1 MAAHP
6 GGAIGIYAVGM
17 ATAPVD
23 RLAAGGA
30 ALERADWAGARAEF
44 ERALAERE
52 SPEALEGLGGACFL
66 LDDLEAS
73 GQAWERGYR
82 LCRERGDV
90 RGAARL
96 ACALAR
102 QAGQRGEEA
111 VYNGWIERM
120 RRLLSDLDECPEHAL
135 LAVQEGLFAF
145 LRYND
150 PAAARAHAAS
160 GRELARRFGLVDLEM
175 LALAIEGASLV
186 ASGDLTRGMGQLDEA
201 TAAALGGDMRQLDLI
216 GLTCCF
222 MIYACERVRDFDRAG
237 QWCTRMKDYCDRNGL
252 RSVTAVCRT
261 HYATVLTERG
271 EWSDA
276 EAELVMAT
284 ELLAARPVLQAE
296 AVARLGDLR
305 RLQGRLDEAGAL
317 FDRVAF
323 HPRAQLGQAA
333 LALDREDPEGAV
345 GWAERFLRQVP
356 ESDRTQR
363 AHGFELLARSRAALG
378 EVAAARAA
386 VAELEA
392 VAEVVHSEP
401 LRGAQ
406 AFASGVVDA
415 ESGQFESARALLED
429 AVDHYERCGMPSE
442 AAEGRL
448 ALARVLRSL
457 GQGKA
462 AEREERRAAQSL
474 ERLGVA
480 RAVLARATRQPGELS
495 ARELEVLGL
504 VAEGLSDREIA
515 KRLVISPHTV
525 HRHVSNILAKLGESS
540 RAAAVAR
547 ASRQGLL

>member
-1 MAAHP
+1 
-6 GGAIGIYAVGM
+6 M
-17 ATAPVD
+17 ATASVD

-30 ALERADWAGARAEF
+30 ALERGDWAGARAEF
-44 ERALAERE
+44 EAAVAEGE
-52 SPEALEGLGGACFL
+52 SAEALEGLGRACFL
-66 LDDLEAS
+66 LDDLDAS
-73 GQAWERGYR
+73 VRAWERGYR
-82 LCRERGDV
+82 LCRERGDG

-102 QAGQRGEEA
+102 QAAQRGEEA

-120 RRLLSDLDECPEHAL
+120 RRFLSDLEECPEHAL
-135 LAVQEGLFAF
+135 LAVQEALFAF

-150 PAAARAHAAS
+150 PAAAQAHAAS
-160 GRELARRFGLVDLEM
+160 GRELARRFGLIDLEM

-186 ASGDLTRGMGQLDEA
+186 ASGELARGMGQLDEA

-237 QWCTRMKDYCDRNGL
+237 QWCTRMKEYCERNGL

-271 EWSDA
+271 EWGDA
-276 EAELVMAT
+276 EAELVIAT
-284 ELLAARPVLQAE
+284 ELLAARPILQAD
-296 AVARLGDLR
+296 AVARLGELR
-305 RLQGRLDEAGAL
+305 RLQGRLDEASAL
-317 FDRVAF
+317 FDRVGF
-323 HPRAQLGQAA
+323 HSRAQLGQAA
-333 LALDREDPEGAV
+333 LALDRGDPEVAV

-378 EVAAARAA
+378 DIAGARVGLAELAA
-386 VAELEA
+386 V
-392 VAEVVHSEP
+392 VEVVRSEP
-401 LRGAQ
+401 LRAAL

-415 ESGQFESARALLED
+415 ESGQLESARVLLED

-442 AAEGRL
+442 AARARV
-448 ALARVLRSL
+448 ALAAALRSL
-457 GQGKA
+457 GQGRA
-462 AEREERRAAQSL
+462 AEHEERQAAQTL
-474 ERLGVA
+474 ERLGAGCTVRAHA
-480 RAVLARATRQPGELS
+480 RRGSGELS

-504 VAEGLSDREIA
+504 VAEGFSDREIA
-515 KRLVISPHTV
+515 ERLVLSPHTV

-540 RAAAVAR
+540 RASATAR
-547 ASRQGLL
+547 ATRQGLL

>member
-1 MAAHP
+1 M
-6 GGAIGIYAVGM
+6 IGIYAVAM
-17 ATAPVD
+17 ATASVD
-23 RLAAGGA
+23 PLAAGGA
-30 ALERADWAGARAEF
+30 ALAGGDWAGARAEF
-44 ERALAERE
+44 EAALAEGE
-52 SPEALEGLGGACFL
+52 SPEALEGLGRACFL
-66 LDDLEAS
+66 LDDLDAS
-73 GQAWERGYR
+73 MRAWERAYR
-82 LCRERGDV
+82 LCRERGDA

-96 ACALAR
+96 AGALAR

-120 RRLLSDLDECPEHAL
+120 RRLLSDLEECPEHAL

-160 GRELARRFGLVDLEM
+160 GRELARRLGLVDLEM

-186 ASGDLTRGMGQLDEA
+186 ASGELARGMGQLDEA
-201 TAAALGGDMRQLDLI
+201 TAAALGGEMRQLDLI

-237 QWCTRMKDYCDRNGL
+237 QWCTRMKEYCERNGL

-271 EWSDA
+271 EWRDA
-276 EAELVMAT
+276 EAELVGAT
-284 ELLAARPVLQAE
+284 ELLAERPVLQAE
-296 AVARLGDLR
+296 AVARLGELR

-333 LALDREDPEGAV
+333 LALDRDYPEAAI
-345 GWAERFLRQVP
+345 GWAERFLRQVS
-356 ESDRTQR
+356 ESDRAQR
-363 AHGFELLARSRAALG
+363 AHGFELLARSQAVLGDVAGARAALA
-378 EVAAARAA
+378 ELAA
-386 VAELEA
+386 VT
-392 VAEVVHSEP
+392 EVVNSEP
-401 LRGAQ
+401 LRAAL

-415 ESGQFESARALLED
+415 ESGQLGSARALLED
-429 AVDHYERCGMPSE
+429 AVDHYERCAMPSE
-442 AAEGRL
+442 TAHARL
-448 ALARVLRSL
+448 ALARVLRGL
-457 GQGKA
+457 AQDKA
-462 AEREERRAAQSL
+462 AEREERQAAQAL
-474 ERLGVA
+474 ERLGA
-480 RAVLARATRQPGELS
+480 SPAVVARATRQSGTLS

-515 KRLVISPHTV
+515 QRLVLSPHTV

-540 RAAAVAR
+540 RTAAVAR
-547 ASRQGLL
+547 AIRQGLL